1 MKKFDKH
8 ITNMNVRMNERN
20 KLKLNANVQKII
32 KNVVPIYEDES
43 DKNSSKF
50 SAKMY
55 MSN

>member
-50 SAKMY
+50 
-55 MSN
+55 